1 MKKFFK
7 YNRGAAIGALVLL
20 IVLSVFLGI
29 NRTVSSY
36 KNNVINAFSKTD
48 NSVSADLQKYGDYAN
63 QLYAIASANGCSV
76 DQLKNSLTKLD
87 ASDPFG
93 GADQAVKNISSAAAV
108 VYAELSAKTNVDD
121 QQMRSATSYY
131 YEMDSTVSRIKNNTD
146 YNNKAKKYNKA
157 ANAFPATMIV
167 VFTDTTDDA
176 AVFE

>member
-7 YNRGAAIGALVLL
+7 YNRGAAIGALVLI
-20 IVLSVFLGI
+20 IVISVFLGI
-29 NRTVSSY
+29 NKTVSSY
-36 KNNVINAFSKTD
+36 KNGVINAFSKTG
-48 NSVSADLQKYGDYAN
+48 NSVSADLRKYGDYAN
-63 QLYAIASANGCSV
+63 QLCAIASANGCSV
-76 DQLKNSLTKLD
+76 DQLKNSLSKLD
-87 ASDPFG
+87 ATDPFC
-93 GADQAVKNISSAAAV
+93 GADNAVKNISSSAAV

-146 YNNKAKKYNKA
+146 YNNKAKKYNRA

>member
-7 YNRGAAIGALVLL
+7 YNVGAAIGALVLIIL
-20 IVLSVFLGI
+20 LTVFLGI

-36 KNNVINAFSKTD
+36 KNSVINAFSKSD

-63 QLYAIASANGCSV
+63 QLYAIASANGCNV
-76 DQLKNSLTKLD
+76 TEFKNSLSKLN
-87 ASDPFG
+87 AKDPFG
-93 GADQAVKNISSAAAV
+93 GADYALRNISSSAAV
-108 VYAELSAKTNVDD
+108 VYNELSAKQNVDD

-167 VFTDTTDDA
+167 VFTDTTYDA